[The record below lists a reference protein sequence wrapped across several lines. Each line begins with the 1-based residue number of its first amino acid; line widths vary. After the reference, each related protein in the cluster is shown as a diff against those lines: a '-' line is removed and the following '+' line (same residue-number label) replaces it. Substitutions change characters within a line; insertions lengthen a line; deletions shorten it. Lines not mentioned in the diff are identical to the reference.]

1 MGINTDITLDSQV
14 VAKYHRIDSMP
25 DLTWDKSGN
34 GKIELALSQYI
45 SQEARENGASP
56 INKTFKT
63 FNVGPA
69 LTGIIRFIL
78 YKAVLPES
86 NEFANSSPAQDGE
99 VGNMLGLLS
108 YLTEAEKAV
117 VLFALRDMLE
127 GKDLTEYEAWY
138 NRLKDIIKV

>member
-1 MGINTDITLDSQV
+1 MGIKKDITLSSSV
-14 VAKYHRIDSMP
+14 VASYHKIEGVPNLS
-25 DLTWDKSGN
+25 WDNTGA
-34 GKIELALSQYI
+34 GKIELALSQYT
-45 SQEARENGASP
+45 SQEDKEQGASP
-56 INKTFKT
+56 VSKTFKT
-63 FNVGPA
+63 FNVGSA

-78 YKAVLPES
+78 YKAVLPEC
-86 NEFANSSPAQDGE
+86 NEFENSLPAQDGE